1 MPENTLPLPSTAR
14 PGASAADADAVWAV
28 LTGMYEAYDAGDRA
42 RIDQALDPRATVW
55 DSATDPLLL
64 GKPDLDRIR
73 DARPAAGEGPQ
84 ETGLTAYDRTTDD
97 FGDIAVLCY
106 WLRVDFAPAPDGTP
120 GRPELI
126 RNTVILHRAGETW
139 RIPYAR
145 SATGTRDPPG
155 SVSGHRTSG
164 ASGDGSETRRRW

>member
-28 LTGMYEAYDAGDRA
+28 LTGMYEAYDAGDRS

-55 DSATDPLLL
+55 DSAADPLLL

-73 DARPAAGEGPQ
+73 DARPEAGEGPQ
-84 ETGLTAYDRTTDD
+84 ETGLTAYDRTIDV
-97 FGDIAVLCY
+97 FGDIAVLRY

-139 RIPYAR
+139 RIVHLHEDVR
-145 SATGTRDPPG
+145 QPG
-155 SVSGHRTSG
+155 PVG
-164 ASGDGSETRRRW
+164 